1 MEHTAVVDVAVEL
14 AVAADRGEAEYIV
27 VEVAAVAV
35 VELFSADEFVVV
47 AAPSEAVPEA
57 CVAVEMQLMMV
68 VTTSVHL
75 RRKNSLESYW

>member
-1 MEHTAVVDVAVEL
+1 M
-14 AVAADRGEAEYIV
+14 

-35 VELFSADEFVVV
+35 VELFSADEFVVAAAVVV